1 MSGFKLNIESQFD
14 ILYAIFCFNFSLY
27 WCCSWHTK
35 KKKGNDQ
42 DLTKY
47 LISYC
52 SSFWIM
58 RVSFWS
64 TNCVVPC
71 AECTL
76 PQPPPPTSKKG
87 VLSPPTPPHH
97 HHHQNK
103 IYRGELVHLQR
114 WFSVYVLRI
123 HRLLMQTHK
132 ILTAGIRRLI
142 RILFISNRCDV
153 CFITKALP
161 GVLKSWGE
169 GHLFSGQGLI
179 TRTVHIFIVQKN
191 LDRTM

>member
-76 PQPPPPTSKKG
+76 PQPPPPQKK
-87 VLSPPTPPHH
+87 VYSPPTPPPHPTTTTTKTKYTEGSLCICRDGSVPTFSEFIDYWCKH
-97 HHHQNK
+97 TRFWQ
-103 IYRGELVHLQR
+103 RGYAGWSESCSLVTGAM
-114 WFSVYVLRI
+114 F
-123 HRLLMQTHK
+123 
-132 ILTAGIRRLI
+132 
-142 RILFISNRCDV
+142 
-153 CFITKALP
+153 AL
-161 GVLKSWGE
+161 
-169 GHLFSGQGLI
+169 
-179 TRTVHIFIVQKN
+179 
-191 LDRTM
+191 